1 MTDTDASD
9 TGDRLVDPPRD
20 PSGSEHIY
28 VFGPTTQLLNCILSG
43 IEAEASFLGRL
54 YGFIRSEWKRY
65 DVDFG

>member
-1 MTDTDASD
+1 
-9 TGDRLVDPPRD
+9 VDPPRD